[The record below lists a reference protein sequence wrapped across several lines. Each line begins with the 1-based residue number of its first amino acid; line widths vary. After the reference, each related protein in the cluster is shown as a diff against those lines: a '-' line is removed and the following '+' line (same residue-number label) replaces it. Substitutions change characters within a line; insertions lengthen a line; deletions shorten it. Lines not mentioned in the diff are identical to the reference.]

1 MNEIEN
7 VACGT
12 AEPIKPQHHQFVT
25 RVQKRHDGF

>member
-12 AEPIKPQHHQFVT
+12 AEPIKPQNHQFVA
-25 RVQKRHDGF
+25 RVQKIA